1 MGNTGLTLAGA
12 IAVVRVLAGRVKSLP
27 SDAGRIIDPR
37 FLRFGVAAGRLAL
50 LDDGTACLAQSGI
63 SLVQL
68 RYAKCRGDHRL
79 PPIKVFRDKY
89 TAHLGEPKN
98 IQEAT
103 YRDLFTFGA
112 ETAKAME
119 PLALAT
125 GIAIKPINTDPD
137 SESSPEAFWAP
148 WKDT

>member
-1 MGNTGLTLAGA
+1 MTVIYRRVPRGRTCGVSGGLQELLGHQPFRCGTHA
-12 IAVVRVLAGRVKSLP
+12 
-27 SDAGRIIDPR
+27 SD
-37 FLRFGVAAGRLAL
+37 LRN
-50 LDDGTACLAQSGI
+50 
-63 SLVQL
+63 
-68 RYAKCRGDHRL
+68 RL
-79 PPIKVFRDKY
+79 PCSAPNG
-89 TAHLGEPKN
+89 AHLGEPKN